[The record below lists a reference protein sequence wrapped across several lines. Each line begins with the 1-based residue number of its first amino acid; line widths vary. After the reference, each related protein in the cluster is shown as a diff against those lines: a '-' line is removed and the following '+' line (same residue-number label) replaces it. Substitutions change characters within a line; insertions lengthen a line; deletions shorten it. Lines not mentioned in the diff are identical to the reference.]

1 MHQHPISWPLSVKA
15 NIHILDFHITAFLT
29 VFQTIFK
36 FYWAKMV
43 TIILYL
49 FLKIKFGNLRLTNKI
64 SDSTANFKKNPW
76 QKNKQIRSSIP
87 N

>member
-1 MHQHPISWPLSVKA
+1 
-15 NIHILDFHITAFLT
+15 
-29 VFQTIFK
+29 
-36 FYWAKMV
+36 MV

-64 SDSTANFKKNPW
+64 SDSTANLKKNPW
-76 QKNKQIRSSIP
+76 QKNKQIHSSIP